1 MHGSFYT
8 DVSTLRLPD
17 LEEWMDHSRVP
28 LHADGDGEVD
38 GARQPY
44 LGQR

>member
-17 LEEWMDHSRVP
+17 LEEWMDHGCVS

-38 GARQPY
+38 GACQPN
-44 LGQR
+44 LGQG